1 MRVARPAGPSF
12 HPSAITEFVILRYR
26 DPKCRDELSGGEF
39 WTPNWVTQQTVIFAD
54 GRTRVRNVHC
64 LGVKNGVRV
73 GEVWIGDR
81 MACVTEV
88 KFGVW
93 REEQPKN

>member
-1 MRVARPAGPSF
+1 MQRR
-12 HPSAITEFVILRYR
+12 TL
-26 DPKCRDELSGGEF
+26 GGF

-64 LGVKNGVRV
+64 LGEKNGVRA

-81 MACVTEV
+81 MARVTEV
-88 KFGVW
+88 KFGFW
-93 REEQPKN
+93 REERPEGVSPLPARRARVMPPGYKRCF